1 MNILFIAS
9 EAVPFAKTGGLADV
23 VSALAAYLKAN
34 GHNVKIVIP
43 YYKLIKDKTG
53 EGKGKFSVKMVMN
66 SFCVHMG
73 NGQEQWCGLYETV
86 GDGGVP
92 VWLIECDNFF
102 NRDGLYHDNSYNDF
116 LDNASRYAFMSN
128 AALQACIDTQFVP
141 DIVHCHDWQAA
152 PALAYI
158 KTWYWN
164 NPILG
169 HAAGVLTVHNAQYQ
183 GTYGKD
189 NYNYMGI
196 GWQHWTS
203 DKFEDNG
210 RMNMLKAGIH
220 FAEAVNTVS
229 PTHALEISSSYSEFG
244 LAPFFQAKGENF
256 CGILNGVDYDEWNP
270 MKDNFIKKPFSS
282 TDLSG
287 KKECKKDLQTRFNL
301 NIDDNVPIIGI
312 VGRIASQKGYDL
324 LTPVLERILNE
335 FEVQFVIVGSGDKG
349 LEGYF
354 GWLPAAYSGKFGSY
368 IGYSNEMA
376 HVVEAGSDMFL
387 MPSRFEPCGLNQMY
401 SLKYGTLPIVRKVG
415 GLADSV
421 DNYNHNTGGGTGFVF
436 EEASPQAIYGTIKWA
451 IETWYERKNHFESM
465 QKRAMEVD
473 FSWNVAGKHYLD
485 LYRKAQIARDVYDSK
500 NVLPPK
506 KQTTDGETKIS

>member
-1 MNILFIAS
+1 
-9 EAVPFAKTGGLADV
+9 
-23 VSALAAYLKAN
+23 
-34 GHNVKIVIP
+34 
-43 YYKLIKDKTG
+43 
-53 EGKGKFSVKMVMN
+53 
-66 SFCVHMG
+66 
-73 NGQEQWCGLYETV
+73 
-86 GDGGVP
+86 
-92 VWLIECDNFF
+92 
-102 NRDGLYHDNSYNDF
+102 
-116 LDNASRYAFMSN
+116 
-128 AALQACIDTQFVP
+128 
-141 DIVHCHDWQAA
+141 
-152 PALAYI
+152 
-158 KTWYWN
+158 
-164 NPILG
+164 
-169 HAAGVLTVHNAQYQ
+169 
-183 GTYGKD
+183 
-189 NYNYMGI
+189 
-196 GWQHWTS
+196 
-203 DKFEDNG
+203 
-210 RMNMLKAGIH
+210 
-220 FAEAVNTVS
+220 
-229 PTHALEISSSYSEFG
+229 
-244 LAPFFQAKGENF
+244 
-256 CGILNGVDYDEWNP
+256 
-270 MKDNFIKKPFSS
+270 
-282 TDLSG
+282 
-287 KKECKKDLQTRFNL
+287 LQTRFNL